1 MTWASTLQVQHNL
14 YRRRRDSGSSIL
26 TYGKMHCLGGTPC
39 CFSILL
45 EPSAVQHF
53 SQKARHFLN
62 IGIQV
67 HLHLLINQRK
77 GSFPVSTHSS
87 STMIPGVNASRFV
100 YFIFAMAVATLKR
113 NKLAFFHNPD
123 LD

>member
-1 MTWASTLQVQHNL
+1 MYNINAKLFRVPEPKFGFGYPRQL
-14 YRRRRDSGSSIL
+14 SGTRL
-26 TYGKMHCLGGTPC
+26 PEVPDTA
-39 CFSILL
+39 LL
-45 EPSAVQHF
+45 F
-53 SQKARHFLN
+53 N

-100 YFIFAMAVATLKR
+100 YFIFAMAVDTLKR

>member
-1 MTWASTLQVQHNL
+1 MLLFNSPGTKRSTTF
-14 YRRRRDSGSSIL
+14 L
-26 TYGKMHCLGGTPC
+26 TKGP
-39 CFSILL
+39 
-45 EPSAVQHF
+45 EPF
-53 SQKARHFLN
+53 FN

-77 GSFPVSTHSS
+77 GSFPVSTYSS
-87 STMIPGVNASRFV
+87 STMIPGVNASRFL
-100 YFIFAMAVATLKR
+100 YFIFAMAVDTLKR